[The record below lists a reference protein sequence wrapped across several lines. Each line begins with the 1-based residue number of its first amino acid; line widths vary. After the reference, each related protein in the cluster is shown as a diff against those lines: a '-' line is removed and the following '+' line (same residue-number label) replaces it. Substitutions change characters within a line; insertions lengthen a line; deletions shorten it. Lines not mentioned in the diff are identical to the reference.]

1 MPPNSKGKYA
11 TTTRMKI
18 LHYKGKKYKLY
29 TCCTMCANM
38 MNELSKNNV
47 KKFDRE
53 HKVKK
58 TKKGDLKLANR
69 VTKKYVQIAKQV

>member
-1 MPPNSKGKYA
+1 MYFLFSASGLVLIYFIYNCFV
-11 TTTRMKI
+11 RQFKI
-18 LHYKGKKYKLY
+18 
-29 TCCTMCANM
+29 
-38 MNELSKNNV
+38 KNNV

-69 VTKKYVQIAKQV
+69 VTKKYVQIAKQI